1 MKLYCPQ
8 CNKVTSRKD
17 SIQGSDT
24 NIKGLICNTCGHFQ
38 PTNSVK
44 DKNNMA
50 TKKNPITGSTTK
62 RSSAKGSL
70 TGSKRFETPDV
81 TSNNLIQSVASNV
94 SSRANTLTESVKSLG
109 NSRNTSSN
117 VSTLRS
123 SSGQS
128 HTEALSKA
136 NTIASQYGIEQIDIG
151 SLLGSDPY
159 SADSNIPEMT
169 AAEANKNKLKLQRQ
183 SNAIEV
189 RHEKIK
195 LGRKAVK
202 MATEQV
208 GLVGD
213 LVDYATAGIDTA
225 TKVVK
230 NEIASVKFQ
239 TEQSKLVQTEEF
251 FTQQQIATDGT
262 IALTDGIRE
271 EWQLKLEK
279 QATRNSGL
287 RIEVEGSIQENE
299 RKREELE
306 AKLLA
311 A

>member
-1 MKLYCPQ
+1 M
-8 CNKVTSRKD
+8 
-17 SIQGSDT
+17 
-24 NIKGLICNTCGHFQ
+24 
-38 PTNSVK
+38 
-44 DKNNMA
+44 
-50 TKKNPITGSTTK
+50 
-62 RSSAKGSL
+62 
-70 TGSKRFETPDV
+70 
-81 TSNNLIQSVASNV
+81 
-94 SSRANTLTESVKSLG
+94 
-109 NSRNTSSN
+109 
-117 VSTLRS
+117 
-123 SSGQS
+123 
-128 HTEALSKA
+128 SKA
-136 NTIASQYGIEQIDIG
+136 NTIAKQYGIEQIDIG

>member
-1 MKLYCPQ
+1 
-8 CNKVTSRKD
+8 
-17 SIQGSDT
+17 
-24 NIKGLICNTCGHFQ
+24 
-38 PTNSVK
+38 
-44 DKNNMA
+44 MA

-117 VSTLRS
+117 VSTHRS
-123 SSGQS
+123 FSGQS

-136 NTIASQYGIEQIDIG
+136 NTIAKQYGIEQIDIG

-159 SADSNIPEMT
+159 SADSNITEMT

-306 AKLLA
+306 AKLQQQKQKA
-311 A
+311 HEHIGS